1 MRSPVSVWVFQR
13 ITSMSKSNDI
23 NLLMI
28 IDIHVVNKQSLLR
41 IHEYQ

>member
-13 ITSMSKSNDI
+13 ITPMSKSNDI
-23 NLLMI
+23 NLLCD
-28 IDIHVVNKQSLLR
+28 DIHVVNKQSLLR